1 MQMEALIDQPAVS
14 APNVQHSQQRGIFGT
29 SCKRTRLYSTTLAA
43 VTVLGSLLLP
53 AGFAWAQKPAA
64 DASGLEEI
72 VVTAR
77 KRVETLIEVP
87 ISVQALSQEELQA
100 AGITDL
106 RSLQTVA
113 GFTFTQAIGT
123 AASGRNFGNLV
134 FRGLAQDGAL
144 PQDQSGSL
152 FIDGI
157 YISGGLSS
165 VNFSDVERVEVLK
178 GPQNAY
184 FGRST
189 FGGLVNLITGNP
201 SSTFKG
207 KVNGEF
213 TDRGTTNFDLTVQGP
228 LFGDRVRGR
237 LSFLSNTKGG
247 QYTASDG
254 GKLGEEKTKAVTG
267 TLYATLSDNAWFR
280 LSGHYQEDDD
290 GSAAVGYIKGINCAG
305 FTYPAQSD
313 TGVEVGFRFTQIGHC
328 GPVPSLDS
336 GNPRVLIDANTALP
350 AAAIGPQISN
360 TLGDPFLS
368 QAPTLNHM
376 GMRRDSYRIAGQAGY
391 KFSNDWSLD
400 FNAGYNNADSVA
412 AWDLDR
418 TRVFNFQNIQPFLS
432 SDMTIDARLSTDPQK
447 KVRALVGASY
457 FRSTV
462 RFSQVDL
469 NAAFGATAYVLNT
482 GNFINNQSR
491 VPAVYASVDWDIID
505 TLTLSADARYQ
516 TDEIT
521 TIVRGTNAEIK
532 NKTKRTMPR
541 VSLSWKPFEGSN
553 FYASYSEGVQP
564 LTLNSGYVQATPD
577 QKRFLENLYPGISDY
592 SILPELQS
600 VEIGL
605 KQTLL
610 DGRLRYT
617 VALYDSKWKNRTTT
631 SSVFNPASCNGPPLI
646 QLTPA
651 CPFAVSGSFQT
662 LPNDASVK
670 GIELNVDGALT
681 DRWSAGLALTYN
693 DATWDKYYNTTFAT
707 WTGPVPPAT
716 APPRRFD
723 GNTLAKTPDLV
734 AALTSTYKAPLNG
747 NWNWFVRGDLRY
759 QGRIWDSDVN
769 VTQSDSFTRLFLR
782 AGVQKDNLSV
792 EFYANNVTND
802 TTWDYVY
809 RLADLSL
816 QPLTSFST
824 QGLGVALPSK
834 REFGLR
840 VSFDFD

>member
-1 MQMEALIDQPAVS
+1 MANQDMSRI
-14 APNVQHSQQRGIFGT
+14 RGFKLTVI
-29 SCKRTRLYSTTLAA
+29 AA
-43 VTVLGSLLLP
+43 VLSISSVGV
-53 AGFAWAQKPAA
+53 GQAQDRPGASAA
-64 DASGLEEI
+64 LEEI

-77 KRVETLIEVP
+77 KREETLIEVP
-87 ISVQALSQEELQA
+87 LSVQALSVEELEA
-100 AGITDL
+100 AGVTDL
-106 RSLQTVA
+106 RSLQTIA
-113 GFTFTQAIGT
+113 GFTFTQTIGT

-134 FRGLAQDGAL
+134 FRGLAGDGAL

-157 YISGGLSS
+157 YISGGISS

-189 FGGLVNLITGNP
+189 FGGLVNLITSNP

-207 KVNGEF
+207 KVSGEF
-213 TDRGTTNFDLTVQGP
+213 TDRGTTNFGMTIEGP

-237 LSFLSNTKGG
+237 LSFLSNDKGG

-254 GKLGEEKTKAVTG
+254 GKLGEEKTKSVTG
-267 TLYATLSDNAWFR
+267 TLYATLSDNAWVR
-280 LSGHYQEDDD
+280 LRGHYQEDDD
-290 GSAAVGYIKGINCAG
+290 GSAAIGYIKGINCAS
-305 FTYPAQSD
+305 FTYPALSD
-313 TGVEVGFRFTQIGHC
+313 TLAPVGLRFTQIGHC

-336 GNPRVLIDANTALP
+336 RDPRVLIDSNTALP

-376 GMRRDSYRIAGQAGY
+376 GLRRDTYRIAAQGGY
-391 KFSNDWSLD
+391 KFSNDWGLD
-400 FNAGYNNADSVA
+400 FNFGYNNSDSVA

-418 TRVFNFQNIQPFLS
+418 TRVLNFQNIQPSLS
-432 SDMTIDARLSTDPQK
+432 SDVTLDVRLSTDPQK

-457 FRSTV
+457 FHSTV
-462 RFSQVDL
+462 RISQVDL
-469 NAAFGATAYVLNT
+469 NSAFGATAYVLNT
-482 GNFINNQSR
+482 GNYFNIQSR
-491 VPAVYASVDWDIID
+491 VPAFYASVDWDIID

-516 TDEIT
+516 TDEVT
-521 TIVRGTNAEIK
+521 TVLRSTGAEVKNEIK
-532 NKTKRTMPR
+532 RTLPR

-577 QKRFLENLYPGISDY
+577 QKAFLDNLYPGISNY
-592 SILPELQS
+592 SILPELES

-631 SSVFNPASCNGPPLI
+631 SSVFNPTSCNGPPLV

-670 GIELNVDGALT
+670 GIELNVDGSLT

-693 DATWDKYYNTTFAT
+693 DAKWDKYYNTTFAT
-707 WTGPVPPAT
+707 WTAPVAPAT

-723 GNTLAKTPDLV
+723 GNTIARTPDLV
-734 AALTSTYKAPLNG
+734 ASLTSTYKAPLNG

-769 VTQSDSFTRLFLR
+769 ITQSDTFTRLFLR
-782 AGVQKDNLSV
+782 AGVQKDKLAL
-792 EFYANNVTND
+792 EFYANNLTND
-802 TTWDYVY
+802 TTWDYVF

-816 QPLTSFST
+816 QPLVSFST

-834 REFGLR
+834 REFGIR
-840 VSFDFD
+840 ASFDFE